1 MRRWIWIGLGL
12 WLACASLP
20 FPALAE
26 EWTKTFPISGHPEL
40 RIESSDAGI
49 HIDAWEQKSIAVKV
63 TSEKWGFG
71 QGALEVYDHQVGD
84 SVEIEVRLPRGMPI
98 LSLGNRCTRVEI
110 HMPHEGKLRVHTG
123 DGEIRVRDAKG
134 ELDLESG
141 DGHLEVEGV
150 DGILR
155 AHSGDGQIR
164 ARGRFDALDVSTS
177 DGRIEAEALP
187 GSSVGKGWNLKTGDG
202 SVTLTVPETLAADVV
217 LHTGYGHITLDMPLT
232 IEGRYDSSNVR
243 GKLNGGGGVLL
254 IHSGDGSIRLGR
266 S

>member
-71 QGALEVYDHQVGD
+71 QGALEVYDHQAGD

-98 LSLGNRCTRVEI
+98 LSLGNRRTRVEI
-110 HMPHEGKLRVHTG
+110 HMPT
-123 DGEIRVRDAKG
+123 
-134 ELDLESG
+134 
-141 DGHLEVEGV
+141 
-150 DGILR
+150 R
-155 AHSGDGQIR
+155 ASSACTPAT
-164 ARGRFDALDVSTS
+164 ARFAYAT
-177 DGRIEAEALP
+177 
-187 GSSVGKGWNLKTGDG
+187 
-202 SVTLTVPETLAADVV
+202 
-217 LHTGYGHITLDMPLT
+217 
-232 IEGRYDSSNVR
+232 
-243 GKLNGGGGVLL
+243 
-254 IHSGDGSIRLGR
+254 
-266 S
+266 

>member
-1 MRRWIWIGLGL
+1 MRRWMWMGLGL

-40 RIESSDAGI
+40 RIESSDACI

-71 QGALEVYDHQVGD
+71 QGALEVYDHQDGD

-98 LSLGNRCTRVEI
+98 LSLGNRRTRVEI

-123 DGEIRVRDAKG
+123 DGEIRVRDVKG
-134 ELDLESG
+134 ELDLE
-141 DGHLEVEGV
+141 
-150 DGILR
+150 
-155 AHSGDGQIR
+155 SGDGQIR

-177 DGRIEAEALP
+177 DGRIEAEALA
-187 GSSVGKGWNLKTGDG
+187 GSSSGKGWNLKTGDG

-217 LHTGYGHITLDMPLT
+217 LHTGYGHITLEMPLT